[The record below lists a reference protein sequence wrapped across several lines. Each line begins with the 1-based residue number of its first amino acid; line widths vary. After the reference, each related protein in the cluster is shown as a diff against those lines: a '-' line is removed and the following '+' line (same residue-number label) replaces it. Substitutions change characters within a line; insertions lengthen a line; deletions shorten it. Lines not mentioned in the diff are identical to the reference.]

1 MIDHTCLLPPARYR
15 NVFHCPICDKWF
27 ASEYSS
33 CADIFYWEPC
43 SELHAR
49 LFHHKAWKAEKPRRR
64 TENEHQVHSV

>member
-1 MIDHTCLLPPARYR
+1 MIDHTCLLPPARYH

-49 LFHHKAWKAEKPRRR
+49 LSHHKAWKAEK
-64 TENEHQVHSV
+64 TKKENRK